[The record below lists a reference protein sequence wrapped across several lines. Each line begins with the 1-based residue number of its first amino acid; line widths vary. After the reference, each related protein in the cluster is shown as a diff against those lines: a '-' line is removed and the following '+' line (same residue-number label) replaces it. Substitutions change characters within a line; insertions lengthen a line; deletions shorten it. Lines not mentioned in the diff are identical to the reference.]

1 MKVSTKKA
9 ELEQQIN
16 RLEIELKNI
25 EKSAEFKKEIVV
37 MRALSNLMKKHQYSK
52 KDLIDLLRDGRKTPE
67 KKIAKTIASRVRKQR
82 KLKTYRNPNTGEEV
96 STRGGNH
103 KTLKF
108 WKSKY
113 DLQFIDDWLIKTED

>member
-16 RLEIELKNI
+16 QLEIELKNI
-25 EKSAEFKKEIVV
+25 EKSAAFKKELVV
-37 MRALSNLMKKHQYSK
+37 MRALNNLMKKHQYSK
-52 KDLIDLLRDGRKTPE
+52 RDLIDLLRDDRKTPE
-67 KKIAKTIASRVRKQR
+67 KRITKTIVPRVRKQR
-82 KLKTYRNPNTGEEV
+82 KLKIYRNPNTGEEV

-103 KTLKF
+103 KTLKS

-113 DLQFIDDWLIKTED
+113 DLQFIDDWLIKSED